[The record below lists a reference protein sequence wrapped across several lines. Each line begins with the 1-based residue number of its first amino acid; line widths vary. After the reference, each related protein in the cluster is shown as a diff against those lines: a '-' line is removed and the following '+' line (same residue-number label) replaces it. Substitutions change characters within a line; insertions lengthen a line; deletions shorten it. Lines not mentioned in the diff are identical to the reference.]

1 MSLQYREETEAPPG
15 DSLRSPALF
24 TPNADSHMDES
35 EKVSLVESRGG
46 AGSYSKVSGETVSV
60 FIIKRR
66 IVT

>member
-1 MSLQYREETEAPPG
+1 M
-15 DSLRSPALF
+15 RSPALF